1 MTTALAFRLV
11 DVWFS
16 SLSQVEGDRSGPL
29 GRLLSARNAVVRQFT
44 PGSSAAGTAVPKRIK
59 IKQRNGYVA
68 RTLDSRNAADGTEIG
83 SPDWSRPELL
93 TELDAEAVSIC
104 NSIPRVWNGEG
115 WSYFPD
121 NRVISNKLTS
131 SINYTSNHTIQAP
144 SRASSGGVTC
154 RVWTETTISNS
165 NHLTGAWV
173 SVQADDGTW
182 LRTPQVLYQ
191 GVTLGDTVLAKV
203 TVDPVNNLFWVA
215 LDKIGVGGPKLA
227 LHVYDLH
234 GAELATLEIVRNEAT
249 YPGHWDI
256 EWFLDGGV
264 VLIQP
269 TNGDGTDGGVDL
281 STLTY
286 AASVIT
292 EVRVTDATAQCI
304 GPLSWVTNDLGDGL
318 GYYCTIGPGESP
330 TIYGYQTH
338 GAAQTHEFATGV
350 TVPNKNFLASILGW
364 LEASGTPNQPTLFF
378 GTAYL
383 ADGTQ
388 STVGPKYDPAF
399 RKILVWST
407 TWGNTTTPIKQI
419 DSVVPVTRA
428 FKHDD
433 DYYAVTYYQSGS
445 GLSLSPSQETVTID
459 SFVDYML
466 GSGSQPITVTS
477 GDFVEGAVA
486 TLGGIGVGGSPTQ
499 SSFAITGTDKVEGYT
514 VILGDDF
521 NASPIGMPVGTKLLV
536 WTFANLTAGGTT
548 VTGGRLSVTACSEPT
563 ALGDWQIALSTVGS
577 GGVSSGH
584 QVATYLTN
592 TAGNTVNLV
601 TFASGAAN
609 LPAMA
614 WYKIGGLDGIGDV
627 SIKSMYVDTGTL
639 TWSGD
644 SVSGNNV
651 TATIRYIQFDST
663 ADPNTGTWYPTA
675 FPPSILVLATGQA
688 ASVTPST
695 AVVSPQFPQRWRFSA
710 ETFDNSYVGSNINV
724 TGGDSDTPSSDTG
737 VFEITDASAGGGTLQ
752 TTGPDSSAL
761 LGHFWR
767 TLPFPVVTIDLP
779 LSKTAY
785 TFSLSG
791 ITVDYTYQD
800 ATIVV
805 QGSPIA
811 VNNTEYQVVGVDP
824 TNNLLFAEPIDGST
838 NQLNQLFTS
847 SETITIVKS
856 SAIVAP
862 WQPTWLLTPLTGPQA
877 IAGRF
882 DNLSAYADWFI
893 EADATLGPNQ
903 FPMALATVQAVNGGL
918 QVDLPYRAQNVTS
931 ALPIATVR
939 GQVAVATGI
948 ILANTVGLKQWS
960 LDAIAGVPAA
970 AGNELLIPGPM
981 AAEFTTSG
989 FFEDGIALGFESPY
1003 LVSLSTS
1010 APGLLGLT
1018 LGARYQYTVIGECTD
1033 LNGNRY
1039 FTPPSPPLNIHLTG
1053 TNNIATLQGRSMN
1066 PLAATGLPIDGDA
1079 GVTNRLVAISIYRTV
1094 IGQGGTPTVTRFE
1107 LTNDLA
1113 ANGLAPVSS
1122 LNASGFSF
1130 PDEFTWQY
1138 VDQNPDVTVS
1148 AAEAAYVDKG
1158 YLPRFPAPAFTFA
1171 TTWHSRTWVIAA
1183 DGSLWLSGEKTEG
1196 DAIWFN
1202 DGLRITLPSDDRPVA
1217 MAPLEGSLIV
1227 FCAGGSVWQIPAV
1240 VLPDATGRNGTLPTP
1255 IQLPFD
1261 VPCTGYAVAMSSAVA
1276 FSSSSRGASVWA
1288 INRSLQLVNLS
1299 QQIQDSLME
1308 VTGLAVDSDQRL
1320 HVATGTNS
1328 SFVYDEVV
1336 DCWTEH
1342 VLPTATELI
1351 ATVDGEVSYQDA
1363 GGVVVYDPTI
1373 FRDIGLSSDSPIAL
1387 DVELSS
1393 INLASVRALK
1403 SVTEFALSGE
1413 YKGPHNITIFVSY
1426 PDEVGEPTTTC
1437 GPYTPDPSNPYV
1449 IQFNAMVEDATS
1461 YGLRFVVDFGGVETP
1476 GDSCELE
1483 VVTLEAGFD
1492 TKAGSAQLPD
1502 SSRAE

>member
-29 GRLLSARNAVVRQFT
+29 GRLLSAKNAVVRQFT

-68 RTLDSRNAADGTEIG
+68 RTLASRNAADGTAVS

-93 TELDAEAVSIC
+93 TELDDESVSVC
-104 NSIPRVWNGEG
+104 NSIPRVWNGSS
-115 WSYFPD
+115 WTYFSD
-121 NRVISNKLTS
+121 NRVIPSKLTS

-144 SRASSGGVTC
+144 SRASTGGVTC

-191 GVTLGDTVLAKV
+191 GVDLGDTVLAKV
-203 TVDPVNNLFWVA
+203 TADPTAGLFWVA
-215 LDKIGVGGPKLA
+215 VDKVGLGGQKIA
-227 LHVYDLH
+227 IHVYDLH
-234 GAELATLEIVRNEAT
+234 GAELATKDINRNESAT
-249 YPGHWDI
+249 PGHWDV
-256 EWFLDGGV
+256 EWFMVGGV

-269 TNGDGTDGGVDL
+269 TSGTGTDAGVDL

-286 AASVIT
+286 ASSVIT
-292 EVRVTDATAQCI
+292 EVRVTDATAHCI
-304 GPLSWVTNDLGDGL
+304 GPLTWVTNDLGDGL
-318 GYYCTIGPGESP
+318 GYYCTLGAGEAP
-330 TIYGYQTH
+330 PVYGYQTH
-338 GAAQTHEFATGV
+338 GAAQTHEFVTGV
-350 TVPNKNFLASILGW
+350 TVNDKKFLASIVGW
-364 LEASGTPNQPTLFF
+364 LEASNTPNQPTLFF
-378 GTAYL
+378 GTSYL

-388 STVGPKYDPAF
+388 TTVGPAFDPAF
-399 RKILVWST
+399 RRISVYST
-407 TWGNTTTPIKQI
+407 TWANSTTPLKQI

-445 GLSLSPSQETVTID
+445 GLSLSPNQQTVAHH
-459 SFVDYML
+459 SGDYML
-466 GSGSQPITVTS
+466 GAQSQPVDVQI
-477 GDFVEGAVA
+477 GDRVEGPAFS
-486 TLGGIGVGGSPTQ
+486 LSGNGVQPLSFTGSLLI
-499 SSFAITGTDKVEGYT
+499 AAGDKVENYT
-514 VILGDDF
+514 CAAGDEMNKLGLPVGTALLKWSLANITSGNTTGALEITTSSDAGANGIWQCAEQVPGAGSVVYTFPF
-521 NASPIGMPVGTKLLV
+521 NASGQTVNAPI
-536 WTFANLTAGGTT
+536 TFAAAGHCEFLQMA
-548 VTGGRLSVTACSEPT
+548 RYYIPDLASRM
-563 ALGDWQIALSTVGS
+563 L
-577 GGVSSGH
+577 
-584 QVATYLTN
+584 
-592 TAGNTVNLV
+592 AGNVLSN
-601 TFASGAAN
+601 S
-609 LPAMA
+609 
-614 WYKIGGLDGIGDV
+614 
-627 SIKSMYVDTGTL
+627 L

-644 SVSGNNV
+644 SVSGNNGSFSIFY
-651 TATIRYIQFDST
+651 AEFDNN
-663 ADPNTGTWYPTA
+663 ADPSTGNW
-675 FPPSILVLATGQA
+675 L
-688 ASVTPST
+688 
-695 AVVSPQFPQRWRFSA
+695 SPFLKP
-710 ETFDNSYVGSNINV
+710 NVKVINV
-724 TGGDSDTPSSDTG
+724 TSSYSASSAPIATLTPTNPNTWEFSNAAAYVDTASIGSNLVVSDSAPSSGTPPSDLG
-737 VFEITDASAGGGTLQ
+737 VFAITGSAFAHGVQTAGSDASAVIAYIWK
-752 TTGPDSSAL
+752 SA
-761 LGHFWR
+761 
-767 TLPFPVVTIDLP
+767 PFPTVSIELP
-779 LSKTAY
+779 ISSSPY
-785 TFSLSG
+785 TFKFG
-791 ITVDYTYQD
+791 NVTVDYTYQD

-805 QGSPIA
+805 QGA
-811 VNNTEYQVVGVDP
+811 VVPANNTEYQVIGVDP
-824 TNNLLFAEPIDGST
+824 TNNLLFAEPINGST
-838 NQLNQLFTS
+838 NQKNQNFTGV
-847 SETITIVKS
+847 ETITIVKAS
-856 SAIVAP
+856 SIVAP
-862 WQPTWLLTPLTGPQA
+862 WQPTWLLTPLTGPQSLV
-877 IAGRF
+877 GRF
-882 DNLSAYADWFI
+882 DNLAAYADWFI
-893 EADATLGPNQ
+893 EGDATLGPNQ
-903 FPMALATVQAVNGGL
+903 FPMALATVQGVNGGL

-939 GQVAVATGI
+939 GQVAVAGAT

-960 LDAIAGVPAA
+960 LDARAGVPTA

-989 FFEDGIALGFESPY
+989 FFEDGIALGFEAPY
-1003 LVSLSTS
+1003 LVSLST
-1010 APGLLGLT
+1010 AAAGLLGLT
-1018 LGARYQYTVIGECTD
+1018 VGARYQYVVIGECTD

-1039 FTPPSPPLNIHLTG
+1039 FTPPSPPLNVHLTG

-1066 PLAATGLPIDGDA
+1066 PLASDGTLIPGDA

-1138 VDQNPDVTVS
+1138 VDQNPDVTAS

-1202 DGLRITLPSDDRPVA
+1202 NGLRITLPSDDRPVA

-1255 IQLPFD
+1255 IQLPFN

-1288 INRSLQLVNLS
+1288 INRSLQLVALS
-1299 QQIQDSLME
+1299 QQIQDSLMA

-1342 VLPTATELI
+1342 VLTTATELV
-1351 ATVDGEVSYQDA
+1351 ALSGGEASYQDA
-1363 GGVVVYDPTI
+1363 GGVVVYDPTV
-1373 FRDIGLSSDSPIAL
+1373 FRDIGLSSDSPVAL

-1393 INLASVRALK
+1393 INLSSVRALK

-1413 YKGPHNITIFVSY
+1413 YKGPHRITIYVSY
-1426 PDEVGEPTTTC
+1426 PDEVGEPTTQC

-1461 YGLRFVVDFGGVETP
+1461 YGLRFVVDFVGVETP

-1492 TKAGSAQLPD
+1492 SKAGAAQLPD

>member
-1 MTTALAFRLV
+1 
-11 DVWFS
+11 
-16 SLSQVEGDRSGPL
+16 
-29 GRLLSARNAVVRQFT
+29 
-44 PGSSAAGTAVPKRIK
+44 
-59 IKQRNGYVA
+59 
-68 RTLDSRNAADGTEIG
+68 
-83 SPDWSRPELL
+83 
-93 TELDAEAVSIC
+93 
-104 NSIPRVWNGEG
+104 VWNGES
-115 WSYFPD
+115 WSYYPD
-121 NRVISNKLTS
+121 NRVIPNRLTS
-131 SINYTSNHTIQAP
+131 AINYTSNHTIQAS
-144 SRASSGGVTC
+144 SRASHGGVTC
-154 RVWTETTISNS
+154 RVWTETTIQNS

-191 GVTLGDTVLAKV
+191 GVTLGQTTLAKV
-203 TVDPVNNLFWVA
+203 TVDPVAGLFWVA
-215 LDKIGVGGPKLA
+215 LDKVGVGGPKLA

-234 GAELATLEIVRNEAT
+234 GAQVATLEIVRNEAT

-256 EWFLDGGV
+256 EWFLAGGV

-269 TNGDGTDGGVDL
+269 KSGVGTDLGVDL
-281 STLTY
+281 SKLTY

-292 EVRVTDATAQCI
+292 ESRVTDATAHCI
-304 GPLSWVTNDLGDGL
+304 GPLTWVTNDLGDGL
-318 GYYCTIGPGESP
+318 GYYCTLGPGESP
-330 TIYGYQTH
+330 TIFGYQTH
-338 GAAQTHEFATGV
+338 GVAQTHEFATGISV
-350 TVPNKNFLASILGW
+350 NDADFLASIPGW
-364 LEASGTPNQPTLFF
+364 LAESGVANHPTLFF
-378 GTAYL
+378 GVAYL
-383 ADGTQ
+383 ADGSQ
-388 STVGPKYDPAF
+388 STVGPAFDPAF
-399 RKILVWST
+399 RKISVYST
-407 TWGNTTTPIKQI
+407 TWADVTTALKQI

-445 GLSLSPSQETVTID
+445 GLSLSPEQETVTHH
-459 SFVDYML
+459 SGDYMT
-466 GSGSQPITVTS
+466 GAQTQPVDVQAGDYVTGPAFS
-477 GDFVEGAVA
+477 RQG
-486 TLGGIGVGGSPTQ
+486 TGVQPLV
-499 SSFAITGTDKVEGYT
+499 SSASLAIAAGDKVEAYQ
-514 VILGDDF
+514 VVAGDPM
-521 NASPIGMPVGTKLLV
+521 NLMGMPVGTSLLKWSLANIFSGNTTGALQITSSSEASANGTWQCAEQLPGGAGIVYTFTSNGTGQPVILPTTFTATGNCKLLAMARYYIPDLAGPV
-536 WTFANLTAGGTT
+536 TLNNAALIGSGSLTWAGDSVGANNGTFSISYMEFDPNADPASGHWLSPFLKPSIKVINASASYSASTAPTAT
-548 VTGGRLSVTACSEPT
+548 VTP
-563 ALGDWQIALSTVGS
+563 QNP
-577 GGVSSGH
+577 
-584 QVATYLTN
+584 N
-592 TAGNTVNLV
+592 TWVFNNAG
-601 TFASGAAN
+601 A
-609 LPAMA
+609 
-614 WYKIGGLDGIGDV
+614 
-627 SIKSMYVDTGTL
+627 YVDTASTGSNL
-639 TWSGD
+639 VVD
-644 SVSGNNV
+644 
-651 TATIRYIQFDST
+651 DST
-663 ADPNTGTWYPTA
+663 PT
-675 FPPSILVLATGQA
+675 SGM
-688 ASVTPST
+688 
-695 AVVSPQFPQRWRFSA
+695 
-710 ETFDNSYVGSNINV
+710 
-724 TGGDSDTPSSDTG
+724 PSSDVG
-737 VFEITDASAGGGTLQ
+737 VFGITGSAFAHGVQTANADASAVIAYVWND
-752 TTGPDSSAL
+752 P
-761 LGHFWR
+761 
-767 TLPFPVVTIDLP
+767 PFPAISIDLP
-779 LSKTAY
+779 LSVSPY
-785 TFSLSG
+785 TFKLG
-791 ITVDYTYQD
+791 NVTVDYTYQD

-805 QGSPIA
+805 QGAA
-811 VNNTEYQVVGVDP
+811 VPANNTEYQVVGVDP
-824 TNNLLFAEPIDGST
+824 TNGLLFAEPIDHST
-838 NQLNQLFTS
+838 NQKNQNFS
-847 SETITIVKS
+847 GVETITIVKA
-856 SAIVAP
+856 SAIVSP
-862 WQPTWLLTPLTGPQA
+862 WQPTWLLTPLTGPQS

-893 EADATLGPNQ
+893 EGDETLGPNM

-939 GQVAVATGI
+939 GQVAVAGAT

-960 LDAIAGVPAA
+960 LDARAGVPAA

-989 FFEDGIALGFESPY
+989 FFEDGIALGFEAPY

-1010 APGLLGLT
+1010 SAGLLGLT
-1018 LGARYQYTVIGECTD
+1018 LGARIQYVVIGECTD

-1039 FTPPSPPLNIHLTG
+1039 FTPPSPPLNVHLTG
-1053 TNNIATLQGRSMN
+1053 TNNIATLQGRNMN
-1066 PLAATGLPIDGDA
+1066 PLASDGSLIPGDA

-1094 IGQGGTPTVTRFE
+1094 IGESGRPTATRFE

-1202 DGLRITLPSDDRPVA
+1202 NGLRVFLPTDDRPVA

-1255 IQLPFD
+1255 IQLPFN

-1299 QQIQDSLME
+1299 QQIQDSLLA
-1308 VTGLAVDSDQRL
+1308 VTGLAVDSAQRL

-1342 VLPTATELI
+1342 VLPTSTGLI
-1351 ATVDGEVSYQDA
+1351 ALSGGEVSYQDA

-1373 FRDIGLSSDSPIAL
+1373 FRDIGLSEDSPVAL
-1387 DVELSS
+1387 DVQLSDINLSS
-1393 INLASVRALK
+1393 VRGLK

-1413 YKGPHNITIFVSY
+1413 YKAAHNMTIFVSY
-1426 PDEVGEPTTTC
+1426 PDEVGESTTQC
-1437 GPYTPDPSNPYV
+1437 GPYTPDPSKPYV

-1461 YGLRFVVDFGGVETP
+1461 YGLRFVVDFDGVETP

-1492 TKAGSAQLPD
+1492 AKAGSAQLPD